1 MSNASQEKEFAV
13 VVGATGAMG
22 QVMVRRLA
30 ARGLQVVAV
39 ARSAASIADLVGSTP
54 GVIACACDIAS
65 DSAIEAIRGSV
76 AGPVRAVVHGPGV
89 PVVGGVLEAPT
100 DAVVES
106 VNIKVGGMLRLVR
119 AVDARLVTGSRLIAI
134 GGHYG
139 SEPSPYAATAGVG
152 NAALANLVKQ
162 MSWAYGPRGITA
174 HLIAPG
180 PADTERL
187 HRLAAARA
195 ARDGI
200 GVEEVLGQ
208 MRKESAIGEFTS
220 VDQIAWAVETL
231 LAPEANALAGST
243 LFMDAGRRKATP

>member
-1 MSNASQEKEFAV
+1 MSTTKEFAV

-30 ARGLQVVAV
+30 ARGLQVVAAARTSASV
-39 ARSAASIADLVGSTP
+39 AELVASTP
-54 GVIACACDIAS
+54 GVVACVCDISS
-65 DSAIEAIRGSV
+65 DSSIEAIRDAV

-89 PVVGGVLEAPT
+89 AVAGGVLEAPT
-100 DAVVES
+100 AAVVDAVNV
-106 VNIKVGGMLRLVR
+106 KVGGMLRLVR
-119 AVDARLVTGSRLIAI
+119 AVDARLVKGSRLIAI

-152 NAALANLVKQ
+152 NAALTNLVKQ

-180 PADTERL
+180 PADTDRL

-200 GVEEVLGQ
+200 DLAEVLGQ
-208 MRKESAIGEFTS
+208 MKKESAIGEFTTI
-220 VDQIAWAVETL
+220 DQIAWAVETL

-243 LFMDAGRRKATP
+243 LFMDAGRRKGVP

>member
-1 MSNASQEKEFAV
+1 MAAVQEIAV

-22 QVMVRRLA
+22 QVIAHRLA
-30 ARGLQVVAV
+30 ARGLTVVAV
-39 ARSAASIADLVGSTP
+39 ARSADAVASLVASGKGIVACVADIS
-54 GVIACACDIAS
+54 S
-65 DSAIEAIRGSV
+65 DSSIEAIR
-76 AGPVRAVVHGPGV
+76 AAADGPVRVVVHGPGV
-89 PVVGGVLEAPT
+89 AVVGGVLEAPT
-100 DAVVES
+100 AAVVDA

-119 AVDARLVTGSRLIAI
+119 AVDAKLSAGSRLIAI

-152 NAALANLVKQ
+152 NAALTNLLKQ

-180 PADTERL
+180 PADTDRL

-195 ARDGI
+195 AREGI
-200 GVEEVLGQ
+200 TLDAVLGA
-208 MRKESAIGEFTS
+208 MKKESAIGEFTT
-220 VDQIAWAVETL
+220 VEQIAWAVEML

-243 LFMDAGRRKATP
+243 LFMDAGRRKAVP